1 MKNYRFVI
9 LYVVFVVAQI
19 VFCNFFGLSRYVLVS
34 VLPVLILMLP
44 LGWGSIPS
52 MLTAF
57 AMGFAVDFFSNGMLG
72 ITSFALVPVALVRR
86 FVVGIVFG
94 AEKSAR
100 GEEITVERLG
110 IPKAALAALMLCSL
124 YFILFVWVDS
134 AGTYSFLAALLRV
147 ILSVLV
153 STPVCVAVARL
164 LRSQ

>member
-9 LYVVFVVAQI
+9 LYVVFVIAQI
-19 VFCNFFGLSRYVLVS
+19 VFCNFFGLSRYLLVS

-44 LGWGSIPS
+44 LSFGSVLT
-52 MLTAF
+52 MLIAF
-57 AMGFAVDFFSNGMLG
+57 AMGFVVDFFSSGMLG
-72 ITSFALVPVALVRR
+72 MTSFALVPVALVRR

-110 IPKAALAALMLCSL
+110 FPKAALALLMLCSL
-124 YFILFVWVDS
+124 YFILYVWVDS
-134 AGTYSFLAALLRV
+134 AGTCGFWAALVRIV
-147 ILSVLV
+147 LSVIA

-164 LRSQ
+164 LRPQ

>member
-9 LYVVFVVAQI
+9 LYVVFVIAQI
-19 VFCNFFGLSRYVLVS
+19 VLVNFFGLSRYLLIS

-44 LGWGSIPS
+44 LSLGAIPA
-52 MLTAF
+52 MLIAF
-57 AMGFAVDFFSNGMLG
+57 ALGFAVDFFSNGMLG
-72 ITSFALVPVALVRR
+72 ITPFALVPVALVRR
-86 FVVGIVFG
+86 FVVSIVFG

-110 IPKAALAALMLCSL
+110 ILKVALASLILCSL

-134 AGTYSFLAALLRV
+134 AGTYSFWAALFRI
-147 ILSVLV
+147 ILSILV

-164 LRSQ
+164 LRPQ

>member
-110 IPKAALAALMLCSL
+110 IPKAALAVLMLCTL

-134 AGTYSFLAALLRV
+134 AGTYGFLAGLFRV
-147 ILSVLV
+147 VLSVLV

>member
-57 AMGFAVDFFSNGMLG
+57 AIGFVVDFFSNGMLG
-72 ITSFALVPVALVRR
+72 ITSFALVPVALVRH

-110 IPKAALAALMLCSL
+110 IPKAALAALMLCTL

-134 AGTYSFLAALLRV
+134 AGTYGFLAGLFRV
-147 ILSVLV
+147 VLSVLV